1 MVKSVFENTGIKPTS
16 ITLGEVDIE
25 ENLNKKQHEHLNHHL
40 KNLGF
45 EIIDDKKSRLIEKI
59 KNSIITIIHHQP
71 EKIQINLSKYLSEQ
85 LAMDYS
91 AISQLFSQI
100 EGTTIEQYYIAQKI
114 ERVKELIVYD
124 ELSLKEIAFQ
134 LGYSSIAYLSN
145 QFKKVTGLTPTHF
158 KALKESKRRNIED
171 I

>member
-1 MVKSVFENTGIKPTS
+1 MVKSVFENIGIKPIS
-16 ITLGEVDIE
+16 IVLGEVDIE
-25 ENLNKKQHEHLNHHL
+25 ENLNKKQHEDLNHQL

-71 EKIQINLSKYLSEQ
+71 EKIQINLSKNLSEQ
-85 LAMDYS
+85 LTMDYS

-100 EGTTIEQYYIAQKI
+100 EGTTIEQYYISQKI

>member
-1 MVKSVFENTGIKPTS
+1 MVKSVLENNNIKS
-16 ITLGEVDIE
+16 ISVNLGEVELE
-25 ENLNKKQHEHLNHHL
+25 ENLDRKQMEDLNL
-40 KNLGF
+40 EFINLGL

-71 EKIQINLSKYLSEQ
+71 EKIQVNLSSYLTQQ

-91 AISQLFSQI
+91 SLSQLFSQI
-100 EGTTIEQYYIAQKI
+100 EGTTIEQYNIAQKI

-124 ELSLKEIAFQ
+124 KLSIKEIAFQ
-134 LGYSSIAYLSN
+134 LGYSSVAYLSN
-145 QFKKVTGLTPTHF
+145 QFKKVTGLTLTHF
-158 KALKESKRRNIED
+158 KALKESKRRSIAD